1 VKDSASPPK
10 EYVMPQ
16 ENPPIDILL
25 IESNNLDAETV
36 KEMLTG
42 SLTTPFV
49 LEHFDQ
55 LTTSMEYLVGNKP
68 DIILLNLFL
77 SDSQGIDTFSNLH
90 AHSPDI
96 PVIVMLTKKTD
107 EAYGVKAH
115 QLGALN
121 YILLDDTNS
130 ALFNRAIQCA
140 VEQYRISQEL
150 RALSLIDDQTG
161 LYNKHAFY
169 VLGQHYL
176 KLAERTNRGLIYFVI
191 QCNNLNWIK
200 QNIGSE
206 EEKNALSFTAC
217 AIKETFRRS
226 DILARIRHNKFAVIA
241 LESKK
246 SCADIIAQRLL
257 NSIRSYNKKI
267 HSAYTLSI
275 EYGSAYYD
283 ARGPFSIAELMS
295 RACRNMYGKRQQ
307 SD

>member
-1 VKDSASPPK
+1 MTKG
-10 EYVMPQ
+10 
-16 ENPPIDILL
+16 NPPIEILL

-49 LEHFDQ
+49 LEHLDQ
-55 LTTSMEYLVGNKP
+55 LTTSMEYLVGKKP

-77 SDSQGIDTFSNLH
+77 SDSQGIDTFSTLH
-90 AHSPDI
+90 THSPDI
-96 PVIVMLTKKTD
+96 PVIVMLTKKTH
-107 EAYGVKAH
+107 ETYGVKAH

-130 ALFNRAIQCA
+130 SLLNRAIQCA
-140 VEQYRISQEL
+140 VEQYRVSQEL
-150 RALSLIDDQTG
+150 RALSLIDSETG
-161 LYNKHAFY
+161 LYNQHAFY
-169 VLGQHYL
+169 VLGQHFL
-176 KLAERTNRGLIYFVI
+176 KLAERTHRGLIHFVI
-191 QCNNLNWIK
+191 QCNSLNWIK
-200 QNIGSE
+200 QNIGAE

-246 SCADIIAQRLL
+246 SSTDIIVQRLL
-257 NSIRSYNKKI
+257 NSIRSYNNKT

-275 EYGSAYYD
+275 EYGSSYFD
-283 ARGPFSIAELMS
+283 AKGPFSIAELMS
-295 RACRNMYGKRQQ
+295 RACKDMYSKRRQG
-307 SD
+307 D